1 MSPIFEYRCGN
12 GHLHEDIRAFA
23 YRDKRTRCPRCKR
36 LCKRIPSLPHVE
48 PDGVH
53 SYAPNIGSPDR
64 FERQQQAIREA
75 KDEGRAT
82 KAIDRT

>member
-1 MSPIFEYRCGN
+1 MPIFEYRCAE
-12 GHLHEDIRAFA
+12 GHLHEDIRAYA

-36 LCKRIPSLPHVE
+36 LARRVPSAPHVE